1 MVILAGLEASWGD
14 LGASWGDLG
23 ASWGD
28 LGASWDDLRASWDAL
43 GAPRR
48 PPGGAHRFRKP
59 PGSVRQDRLGG
70 VPPPPKAFS

>member
-43 GAPRR
+43 GAVLELPRGHDYHWPGCRCSKSGGVR
-48 PPGGAHRFRKP
+48 PPK
-59 PGSVRQDRLGG
+59 S
-70 VPPPPKAFS
+70 FS